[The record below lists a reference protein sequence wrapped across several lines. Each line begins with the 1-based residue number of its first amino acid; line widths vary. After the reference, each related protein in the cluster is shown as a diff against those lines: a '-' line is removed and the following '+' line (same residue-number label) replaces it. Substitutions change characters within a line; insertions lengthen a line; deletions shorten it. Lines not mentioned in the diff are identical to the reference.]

1 MSEEVLF
8 IDKGPLATKQSKI
21 MPIWLKALIALLPA
35 LIFLVIFTIY
45 PIFNTA
51 LISFIKNF
59 SWQNGMGSFA
69 IGSYIRQ
76 LDMHNNWDSK
86 WYAIMYEELGAT
98 AVRPLK
104 PLITFDNFRLV
115 ITDPYFQQ
123 ALGNTAILTII
134 SVPLTIIISLF
145 LAVSL
150 NSIKPLRGFF
160 QTIFFLPYVTNS
172 IALGM
177 VFNTLFSPQTGGIM
191 NQVVMAFG
199 GNPRAWINFGFDQP
213 GTEVSTKWSLG
224 LAIIVQTI
232 WSGLAFKILVFMSG
246 LASIDRQYYD
256 AARIDGANRSTIM
269 RRITVPLLSPQILYI
284 TITSF
289 IGAFKAYQSIISI
302 VGKGTSPVDMGG
314 ADGTQWLTVVG
325 YVYKFRDTNLPVAA
339 AGSIVL
345 LIIILLITLVQMQ
358 VSKRRV
364 HY

>member
-8 IDKGPLATKQSKI
+8 IDKGPLETKQSKI

-35 LIFLVIFTIY
+35 LVFLVIFMIY
-45 PIFNTA
+45 PIINTTIIA
-51 LISFIKNF
+51 FIKNF
-59 SWQNGMGSFA
+59 TWRDGMGSFA
-69 IGSYIRQ
+69 IGNYIRQ
-76 LDMHNNWDSK
+76 LDMHKNWDSK
-86 WYAIMYEELGAT
+86 WFEIMYEEQGASAT
-98 AVRPLK
+98 RPLE
-104 PLITFDNFRLV
+104 PIVTFSNFGAVLS
-115 ITDPYFQQ
+115 DPYFLD
-123 ALGNTAILTII
+123 ALANTAILTII
-134 SVPLTIIISLF
+134 SVPLTIIIALF

-177 VFNTLFSPQTGGIM
+177 VFNTLFSSQTGGIM

-199 GNPRAWINFGFDQP
+199 GEPRSWVNYGIDEV
-213 GTEVSTKWSLG
+213 GTRVVTKWSLG
-224 LAIIVQTI
+224 LAIIVQTV

-246 LASIDRQYYD
+246 LASIDKQYYD

-302 VGKGTSPVDMGG
+302 VGKGTDPVDMGG
-314 ADGTQWLTVVG
+314 ADGTMWLTVVG
-325 YVYKFRDTNLPVAA
+325 YVYKFRDSNLPVAS

-345 LIIILLITLVQMQ
+345 LVIILLITLVQMQ
-358 VSKRRV
+358 VSKKRV